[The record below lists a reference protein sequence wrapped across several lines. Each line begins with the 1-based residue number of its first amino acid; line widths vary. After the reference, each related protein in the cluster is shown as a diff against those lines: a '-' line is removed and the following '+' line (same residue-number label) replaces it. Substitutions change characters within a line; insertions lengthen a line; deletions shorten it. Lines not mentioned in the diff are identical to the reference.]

1 MGKVFVELFF
11 EIDCEVFCCIQEKLL
26 IIKNYVVMVLENIGK
41 YRVNGF
47 FNFNVWVEKIFDV
60 VVKFILFEKIYVN
73 MLVNFL
79 LIVKEIK
86 DVMIKRVEIIG
97 YFIKYIVFIF
107 DRQFELIEC
116 FYEINYEVFCYV

>member
-1 MGKVFVELFF
+1 
-11 EIDCEVFCCIQEKLL
+11 
-26 IIKNYVVMVLENIGK
+26 MVLENIGK

-86 DVMIKRVEIIG
+86 DVMIK
-97 YFIKYIVFIF
+97 
-107 DRQFELIEC
+107 
-116 FYEINYEVFCYV
+116 